1 MRESRIA
8 VALVGAAA
16 PLILVANVAIGQLG
30 LYTLPQDDFR
40 WNWGAIGPDDGRRG
54 MADIQV
60 SGSESVFRCELSART
75 RPSSALGPTDYR
87 QLENDLRTR
96 LDFIFAV
103 SEAMNYLDQTR
114 NLDWAVLDCKRP
126 EEQPVD
132 AATSEK
138 RQNDARE
145 KMLRELERR
154 RAKQR
159 SED

>member
-8 VALVGAAA
+8 VALVAAAA
-16 PLILVANVAIGQLG
+16 PVLLAANVAVGQLG
-30 LYTLPQDDFR
+30 MYTLPQDDFR
-40 WNWGAIGPDDGRRG
+40 WNWGAVGPDDRVG

-60 SGSESVFRCELSART
+60 SGSESVFRCDLSART

-126 EEQPVD
+126 EAQPVD

-159 SED
+159 GED

>member
-8 VALVGAAA
+8 VALVAAA
-16 PLILVANVAIGQLG
+16 TLVLLLANVAVGQLG
-30 LYTLPQDDFR
+30 MYTLPQDDFR
-40 WNWGAIGPDDGRRG
+40 WNWGDVGPDDKPG

-60 SGSESVFRCELSART
+60 SGTESVFRCELSART
-75 RPSSALGPTDYR
+75 RPSSVLGPTDYR